1 MNMTRKSFVDSFEE
15 NENILRKTKTKIFS
29 DGSSEE
35 YLYIFVRLFFIFLLN
50 FKKIFDLKEN
60 HQANKILSKQTHER
74 TPRRRRQKFLGL

>member
-15 NENILRKTKTKIFS
+15 NENILRKTKT
-29 DGSSEE
+29 
-35 YLYIFVRLFFIFLLN
+35 
-50 FKKIFDLKEN
+50 KIFDLKEN